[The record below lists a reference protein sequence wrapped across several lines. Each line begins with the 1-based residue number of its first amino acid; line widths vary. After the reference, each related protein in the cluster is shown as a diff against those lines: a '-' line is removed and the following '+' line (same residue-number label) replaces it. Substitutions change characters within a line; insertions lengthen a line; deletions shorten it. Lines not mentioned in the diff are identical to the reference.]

1 MLSVSKYST
10 IRSMDCLWL
19 FSRRFIYARLIPYC
33 CQNWCAYC
41 WHDDENRVTGLGFQ
55 LTPIPQQWLK
65 RNWGT
70 VSIFLYRAWPTQ
82 YFHQRTISHLVFSS
96 LGMKFR
102 ERMRIEIY
110 ETSSDTVL
118 IYLFVLE
125 INTDL
130 QIFKYRS
137 SNLQMIDE
145 PLFWKEK
152 YQNDW

>member
-1 MLSVSKYST
+1 
-10 IRSMDCLWL
+10 
-19 FSRRFIYARLIPYC
+19 
-33 CQNWCAYC
+33 
-41 WHDDENRVTGLGFQ
+41 
-55 LTPIPQQWLK
+55 
-65 RNWGT
+65 
-70 VSIFLYRAWPTQ
+70 
-82 YFHQRTISHLVFSS
+82 
-96 LGMKFR
+96 MKFR